1 MQKTIITTNNARSN
15 YCGWCYNSQEYAA
28 ESRVSAE
35 LRNDMH
41 QIILPIATIIQI
53 KEWPEQF
60 LLHILR
66 RYICLRRW
74 FILRTCSSRWWW
86 TFLNFQGIFSDI
98 NGIGIPSS
106 SSNYQVTDRW
116 MRYRWVAPL
125 NLLHPPESERYN
137 AMIRTRDEN
146 ASAAVSFRF
155 VRVTITDII
164 SWQSLRQTW
173 TCETPHSGW

>member
-1 MQKTIITTNNARSN
+1 MQKTIITTNARSN
-15 YCGWCYNSQEYAA
+15 YCGWCCNSQEYAA

-74 FILRTCSSRWWW
+74 FILWTCSSRWWW

-125 NLLHPPESERYN
+125 NLLHRKVNDIMRWFERE
-137 AMIRTRDEN
+137 MRTRLLQFF
-146 ASAAVSFRF
+146 FRF
-155 VRVTITDII
+155 VGVTITNIMAI
-164 SWQSLRQTW
+164 PSTNFNLRNATLD
-173 TCETPHSGW
+173 CGW